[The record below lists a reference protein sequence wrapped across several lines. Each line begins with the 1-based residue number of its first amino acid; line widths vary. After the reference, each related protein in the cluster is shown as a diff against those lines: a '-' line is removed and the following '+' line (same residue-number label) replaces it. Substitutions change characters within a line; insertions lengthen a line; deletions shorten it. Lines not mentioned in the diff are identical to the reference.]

1 MVIQK
6 PFHKKQPLLESTI
19 VEITYSVSEF
29 LATTR
34 FIGLNN
40 KHLNGSR

>member
-29 LATTR
+29 LTTTR
-34 FIGLNN
+34 FIGF
-40 KHLNGSR
+40 KQQAFKW

>member
-19 VEITYSVSEF
+19 VGITYSVSEF

-34 FIGLNN
+34 FIGF
-40 KHLNGSR
+40 KQQAFKW